1 MIIVFPTSKWPVNAG
16 YSKIGRFLLI
26 TGTSRSQLSHLALCV
41 SEAGIDD
48 PGNWDDVWVLGGGA
62 TTELDLKIS
71 PTDLGHLFCLQ
82 STLAY
87 LHKTLALL
95 KLAVIFSVGIWV
107 FKLGWYV
114 SNILYI
120 YIYIYIYMYTYQTP
134 LGDNLQW
141 DIFCDQMGAASID
154 KLILCCLSTFLNDL
168 FIICFWCM
176 FFLFMGETI
185 KQDDL
190 HAMILKNRYM
200 INIFGFS
207 FISDIH
213 RSGFNTQL
221 APAVSK
227 FKIGKID
234 GVGRVSVQTFCEVCH
249 LLYWYV

>member
-16 YSKIGRFLLI
+16 YSKLGRFLLI

-120 YIYIYIYMYTYQTP
+120 YIYIYMYTYQTP

-154 KLILCCLSTFLNDL
+154 KLILCCLSTFLKDL

-176 FFLFMGETI
+176 FFCLW
-185 KQDDL
+185 
-190 HAMILKNRYM
+190 
-200 INIFGFS
+200 
-207 FISDIH
+207 
-213 RSGFNTQL
+213 
-221 APAVSK
+221 
-227 FKIGKID
+227 GKP
-234 GVGRVSVQTFCEVCH
+234 
-249 LLYWYV
+249 